1 MNGRGVTSLKL
12 LADGEYFNC
21 NQKLFVMLFN
31 FFAEASLGAQT
42 ASSEAKVK
50 WREGRAGQRK
60 HPGKFFHHQQSGSSH
75 GTRPE

>member
-50 WREGRAGQRK
+50 
-60 HPGKFFHHQQSGSSH
+60 
-75 GTRPE
+75 